1 MCDSQKNIYQELY
14 RRQII
19 KSQGKK
25 YLVSSRQKGFEKE
38 TLAAGYLE
46 NMGCRILERNY
57 RNHWGEID
65 LIVKDGDF
73 LVFTEVKY
81 RSSVRSGFP
90 EEAVD
95 AKKRRRIRNSASL
108 YLAGRSM
115 DIPCRFDI
123 ISILG
128 NEIRWIKDAF

>member
-1 MCDSQKNIYQELY
+1 
-14 RRQII
+14 
-19 KSQGKK
+19 
-25 YLVSSRQKGFEKE
+25 
-38 TLAAGYLE
+38 
-46 NMGCRILERNY
+46 MGCRILERNY